1 MGYIFSPSGRDHGVR
16 KVVRMAR
23 KVDVENPEILES
35 PMGEEGGIRD
45 HNGPIGDHGHVED
58 EDRGDEDGDVGD
70 ELIDC
75 RPELR
80 K

>member
-1 MGYIFSPSGRDHGVR
+1 
-16 KVVRMAR
+16 MAR
-23 KVDVENPEILES
+23 KVDVRNPEILES
-35 PMGEEGGIRD
+35 PMGEEGGFRD
-45 HNGPIGDHGHVED
+45 HNGPIGDHGHVE
-58 EDRGDEDGDVGD
+58 GDEDGDVGD